1 VIRNVTAGA
10 GFLLAAL
17 ALLGAE
23 ETVLKVVEERA
34 RAFRARGDDR
44 DPRILAH
51 RRSTVLKYLRT
62 LVFLPVFGMKRPIEL
77 DDYEGRALGMLAS
90 PRTGRGAGGY
100 RSTDRFLR
108 ELTALGPGRA
118 MGFSLAADYCEAFY
132 PGAYEEGM
140 RVFIDGH
147 FKAVWTLKNIP
158 RGKHGMMDRV
168 MTGLAQVF
176 LNGPE
181 GHPLLHTTHPGDMAL
196 KDHVLPHVQEF
207 ERAVGREV
215 VNLVV
220 VDNEGCSQEMFEE
233 FAKLRGPRER
243 KVHLVTLVRKNQYR
257 YPEDFGVRVQ
267 EDDGTTHRPL
277 QDGDFQPFH
286 RDRRGRVTSR
296 VALAEFN
303 YLANANRR
311 GLKGELTV
319 RCAVVR
325 KVRVDKTTVIVTD
338 APWETMPSGEWLA
351 RCYYDRWPCQ
361 EARFK
366 EMAWLCNLN
375 VNHGFGKDEVP
386 NRMVLKQLDEVSRS
400 LAFCERRAVKLGRE
414 IDRLD
419 RLISAGEPDG
429 LMTRKRREKRAT
441 LWEKRKGYLEK
452 VEKHR
457 EELAEWEERLENEP
471 LYEIRTE
478 MDHVMSVLKVLLE
491 NMCLYVHDR
500 FFDGGP
506 PNGLVMLLRTF
517 IDHPGDLAV
526 LEDKDD
532 GLTYRFVLNG
542 FDNRRDR
549 RLAREACERVNRMAP
564 RTVDGVRIEM
574 AVKRR

>member
-1 VIRNVTAGA
+1 MIRNVTAGV

-23 ETVLKVVEERA
+23 ETVLKVIEERT
-34 RAFRARGDDR
+34 RAFQDGDGKAP
-44 DPRILAH
+44 PRILAH
-51 RRSTVLKYLRT
+51 RLSTLLKYLRT
-62 LVFLPVFGMKRPIEL
+62 LLFLPVFGMKRPIEL
-77 DDYEGRALGMLAS
+77 DDYEGKALGLIAS
-90 PRTGRGAGGY
+90 PGTDKGAGRY
-100 RSTDRFLR
+100 RSTDRFMR
-108 ELTALGPGRA
+108 ELAALEPGHA
-118 MGFSLAADYCEAFY
+118 MSLSLAANYCGAFY
-132 PGAYEEGM
+132 LGELEEGM
-140 RVFIDGH
+140 TVFIDGH

-176 LNGPE
+176 LNGPR

-196 KDHVLPHVQEF
+196 KDHILPHVQEF
-207 ERAVGREV
+207 ERAVGGEV

-220 VDNEGCSQEMFEE
+220 VDNEGCSREMFED
-233 FAKLRGPRER
+233 FAKMSEHREL
-243 KVHLVTLVRKNQYR
+243 KIHLVTLARKNQYR
-257 YPEDFGVRVQ
+257 FPEDFGVRV
-267 EDDGTTHRPL
+267 DGDGGTTHRPL
-277 QDGDFQPFH
+277 EDGDFHPFH
-286 RDRRGRVTSR
+286 KDRKGRVTSR

-303 YLANANRR
+303 YLSNDNRR
-311 GLKGELTV
+311 GLKGELLL

-338 APWETMPSGEWLA
+338 APWETISSGEWLA

-386 NRMVLKQLDEVSRS
+386 NRMALKQVEKLSRS

-414 IDRLD
+414 VDRLH
-419 RLISAGEPDG
+419 RLISAGEHDDPR
-429 LMTRKRREKRAT
+429 TRKRRERRRA
-441 LWEKRKGYLEK
+441 LGEKRRGYLEK
-452 VEKHR
+452 GEKHR
-457 EELAEWEERLENEP
+457 EELAKWEERLENEP

-478 MDHVMSVLKVLLE
+478 MDHIMSVLKVLLE
-491 NMCLYVHDR
+491 NMCLYAHER

-506 PNGLVMLLRTF
+506 PNGLVMLQRAF
-517 IDHPGDLAV
+517 IDHQGDLEIV
-526 LEDKDD
+526 EDE

-549 RLAREACERVNRMAP
+549 RLARAACERVNRMAP
-564 RTVDGVRIEM
+564 RTIDGVRIEM

>member
-1 VIRNVTAGA
+1 MIRNVTAGV
-10 GFLLAAL
+10 GFLFAAL

-23 ETVLKVVEERA
+23 RTILEVIEERA
-34 RAFRARGDDR
+34 RAVQDR
-44 DPRILAH
+44 EDKAPPRILAH
-51 RRSTVLKYLRT
+51 GSSTLLKYLRT
-62 LVFLPVFGMKRPIEL
+62 LIFLPVFGMKRPIEL
-77 DDYEGRALGMLAS
+77 DEYEGRALGLIAS
-90 PRTGRGAGGY
+90 PGTDRGTGRY

-108 ELTALGPGRA
+108 DLTALEPGRA
-118 MGFSLAADYCEAFY
+118 MGFRLAANYCEAFY
-132 PGAYEEGM
+132 PEAVEDGM

-147 FKAVWTLKNIP
+147 FKAVWTLENIP
-158 RGKHGMMDRV
+158 RGKHGMMERV
-168 MTGLAQVF
+168 MPGLEQIF
-176 LNGPE
+176 LNGPR
-181 GHPLLHTTHPGDMAL
+181 GHPLLHTTHPGDAGL
-196 KDHVLPHVQEF
+196 KDHILPHVEEF
-207 ERAVGREV
+207 ERAVGGEV

-220 VDNEGCSQEMFEE
+220 VDNEGCSREMFED
-233 FAKLRGPRER
+233 FAEVSKHRER

-257 YPEDFGVRVQ
+257 YPEDFRVRVDG
-267 EDDGTTHRPL
+267 DDGTTHRPL
-277 QDGDFQPFH
+277 EDGDFHPFH
-286 RDRRGRVTSR
+286 KDRKGRVTSR

-311 GLKGELTV
+311 GLKGELLL

-338 APWETMPSGEWLA
+338 ATWEAIPSGEWLA

-386 NRMVLKQLDEVSRS
+386 NRMVLKQLKKVSRS
-400 LAFCERRAVKLGRE
+400 LAFCERRVVKLGRG

-419 RLISAGEPDG
+419 RLISAGKHDDPR
-429 LMTRKRREKRAT
+429 TRKRREKRRT
-441 LWEKRKGYLEK
+441 LGEKRKGYLDK

-457 EELAEWEERLENEP
+457 EDLAEWEERLENEP

-491 NMCLYVHDR
+491 NMYLYVHER

-506 PNGLVMLLRTF
+506 PRGLAMLLRTF
-517 IDHPGDLAV
+517 IDHYGDLVV

-532 GLTYRFVLNG
+532 GLTYRFILNS

-549 RLAREACERVNRMAP
+549 RLAREACEKVNRMVP

-574 AVKRR
+574 AVKKR

>member
-1 VIRNVTAGA
+1 L

-23 ETVLKVVEERA
+23 ETILQVIGERA
-34 RAFRARGDDR
+34 TALRAHGDDR

-51 RRSTVLKYLRT
+51 RRSTLLKYLRT
-62 LVFLPVFGMKRPIEL
+62 LLFLPVFAMRRPIEL
-77 DDYEGRALGMLAS
+77 DEYEGRALGVLAS
-90 PRTGRGAGGY
+90 PRTGGEAGGY
-100 RSTDRFLR
+100 RGTDRFLR
-108 ELTALGPGRA
+108 ELVALEPGRA
-118 MGFSLAADYCEAFY
+118 MGLRLAADYCEAFY
-132 PGAYEEGM
+132 PEELEGGM
-140 RVFIDGH
+140 TVFIDGH
-147 FKAVWTLKNIP
+147 FKAVWTLVNVP

-176 LNGPE
+176 LNGHR

-196 KDHVLPHVQEF
+196 KDHILPHVQEL
-207 ERAVGREV
+207 ERAVGGEV

-220 VDNEGCSQEMFEE
+220 VDNEGCSRKMFED
-233 FAKLRGPRER
+233 FAKMSEHREL
-243 KVHLVTLVRKNQYR
+243 KINLVTLVRKNQYR
-257 YPEDFGVRVQ
+257 FPEDFWVRV
-267 EDDGTTHRPL
+267 DDTTHRSL
-277 QDGDFQPFH
+277 EEGDFHPFH
-286 RDRRGRVTSR
+286 KDRRGRVTSR

-303 YLANANRR
+303 YLSNDNRR
-311 GLKGELTV
+311 GLKGELLL

-338 APWETMPSGEWLA
+338 APREAIPSGEWLA
-351 RCYYDRWPCQ
+351 RCYYDRWPSQ

-386 NRMVLKQLDEVSRS
+386 NRMALKQLEKVSRS
-400 LAFCERRAVKLGRE
+400 LAFCERRVDKLGRE
-414 IDRLD
+414 VDRLN
-419 RLISAGEPDG
+419 RLISAGKHDG
-429 LMTRKRREKRAT
+429 PGTRKRREKRRG
-441 LWEKRKGYLEK
+441 LEGKRRGYLEK
-452 VEKHR
+452 AEKHR
-457 EELAEWEERLENEP
+457 EELAKWEDRLENEP

-491 NMCLYVHDR
+491 NMYLYAHER

-506 PNGLVMLLRTF
+506 PYGLVMLQRAF
-517 IDHPGDLAV
+517 IDHQGDLVV
-526 LEDKDD
+526 LEDKDH